1 MNIYC
6 RGDGYIFHIDPERI
20 YQGSAG
26 VNTIRFIGCFPSTA
40 QVLVSYKLP
49 NGLLTSPKILTFV
62 SKLEEVSAPENGG
75 KYSVWE
81 TVLGAVPRLDI
92 DGKVLQDGN
101 GNIVYDLDYTITEN
115 YGTAEMQ
122 FFIYPASYS
131 VAIDDIIYNVGEGSL
146 ATAKMF
152 FTIEKGDPALI
163 PPIEELTSNDAK
175 ILLAEILNMVSSSN
189 QNIDVVETE
198 LNEKIDRKQ
207 DKLGFAGYYDRTSSP
222 VVTLAYH
229 NTALAQK
236 QDNLTFDGMYS
247 PTANPVATVRTVVDK
262 LAEIIGNA
270 PESLNTLEE
279 IAAWIAAHPESIPGL
294 NALIAQNTQSI
305 EGLQKRQSEL
315 IVKNIQ
321 QDGRFVDIEEG
332 IAQLQYE
339 DDVLKT
345 NIEQNVESLS
355 ELRQEFEN
363 YVSGGGFGVDDETV
377 KAIVE
382 EETSPKFEEIESDIT
397 VIKRDLTNKQG
408 TVSFDGDY
416 NATTN
421 KAATV
426 ATVSREIAK
435 LVADAPEAFD
445 TLEEIAKWI
454 AEHPESVAQLNAL
467 IAQNAEAIAQLQETA
482 VTKTNV
488 EETVDSALE
497 EAKASGEFDGP
508 RGTGILNTTTGIA
521 AYTTAVNGV
530 TPSYRILLSTL
541 KTQAKVNEVLIGDS
555 VRYSFYL
562 YPVITMDETYAYLG
576 TRVSIRGATGAAGTN
591 GADGLDGISVT
602 VKSVAESTED
612 GGSNVVTF
620 SDGKTLTIKNGSR
633 GSQGVAGKDYVLTEA
648 DKTEI
653 ANEASDKVKETLVN
667 EGVIPKPV
675 DYTNLVPNSVNKNG
689 DLYNSC
695 GYLNN
700 YCLNF
705 TGEAVAKDDA
715 VVTGFMPYTH
725 GSTIRV
731 TGSPYYDAN
740 SSARYW
746 AVYDTN
752 KALISA
758 IKVFALISTHGATF
772 VRRTDGMY
780 ELTVNTSKISA
791 WSNAKFFRLSEGRCY
806 GRDLIVTVNE
816 EIEEV

>member
-81 TVLGAVPRLDI
+81 TVLGSVPRLDI

-115 YGTAEMQ
+115 YGTAEMR

-198 LNEKIDRKQ
+198 LNEKIDGKQ
-207 DKLGFAGYYDRTSSP
+207 DGLGFAGYYDRKNSP
-222 VVTLAYH
+222 VVTYAYLL
-229 NTALAQK
+229 TSLAQK

-247 PTANPVATVRTVVDK
+247 PTVNPVATVQTVANK

-279 IAAWIAAHPESIPGL
+279 IAAWIAAHPEDIAEL

-305 EGLQKRQSEL
+305 EALQKRQSEL

-332 IAQLQYE
+332 IARLQYE
-339 DDVLKT
+339 DDVLHT
-345 NIEQNVESLS
+345 NITQNDESLS
-355 ELRQEFEN
+355 ELRQEFED

-382 EETSPKFEEIESDIT
+382 EETSPKFDEIALDIKA
-397 VIKRDLTNKQG
+397 IYSALTNKQN

-435 LVADAPEAFD
+435 LVADAPEAFN

-467 IAQNAEAIAQLQETA
+467 IAQNSEAIAQLQETA
-482 VTKTNV
+482 ITKTNV
-488 EETVDSALE
+488 EEAVDSALE

-530 TPSYRILLSTL
+530 TPAYRILLSTL

-576 TRVSIRGATGAAGTN
+576 TRVSIRGATGAAGAT
-591 GADGLDGISVT
+591 GATGKT
-602 VKSVAESTED
+602 AYQYAQD
-612 GGSNVVTF
+612 GGYTGTETEFAAKLAKEIPSKTSQLENDSEFIKASEAPVQSVN
-620 SDGKTLTIKNGSR
+620 GKTGAVTLSASDVEADASGTAETKVSIHNASTASHSDIRLLIEGLTTRLNALANSDDTTLDQMKEVVDYIKSNRDLIKSITTDKV
-633 GSQGVAGKDYVLTEA
+633 SYTDIVNDLTTSVINKPLSAAQGVAL
-648 DKTEI
+648 
-653 ANEASDKVKETLVN
+653 
-667 EGVIPKPV
+667 
-675 DYTNLVPNSVNKNG
+675 
-689 DLYNSC
+689 
-695 GYLNN
+695 
-700 YCLNF
+700 
-705 TGEAVAKDDA
+705 
-715 VVTGFMPYTH
+715 
-725 GSTIRV
+725 
-731 TGSPYYDAN
+731 
-740 SSARYW
+740 
-746 AVYDTN
+746 
-752 KALISA
+752 KALIDA
-758 IKVFALISTHGATF
+758 ITVPTKVSQLVNDSQFVKESTSIT
-772 VRRTDGMY
+772 
-780 ELTVNTSKISA
+780 LTGVDANGVTHTYTI
-791 WSNAKFFRLSEGRCY
+791 Y
-806 GRDLIVTVNE
+806 GKE
-816 EIEEV
+816 S